1 MKSKLIVLCAVAALF
16 STAPAFATLTTNQTW
31 QFQSA
36 YVSDLGGGQWGAV
49 ATTTDNAFANP
60 KGDAPYAVIT
70 ASNGSYD
77 AGAAAFSNVERV
89 ELYIGNYPDLN
100 PLKTIDLYV
109 YYIGGFDPDED
120 VSICNPLNPSAS
132 GTLISSGSWVEG
144 NTTGSYSRWEIRPN
158 PAWETI
164 TLQMDGA
171 TTVQAIAVD
180 TECVPVPA
188 PGAILLG
195 SLGAG
200 LVGWMRRRRAL

>member
-1 MKSKLIVLCAVAALF
+1 MKRKLIVLCAIAALF
-16 STAPAFATLTTNQTW
+16 SAAPAFAALTTTQTW

-36 YVSDLGGGQWGAV
+36 DVSDLGSGQWGAV
-49 ATTTDNAFANP
+49 ATTTDNTF
-60 KGDAPYAVIT
+60 GDAPYAVIT

-77 AGAAAFSNVERV
+77 ADATTFSKVDSV
-89 ELYIGNYPDLN
+89 ELCIGNYPDSN

-109 YYIGGFDPDED
+109 YYLGAFDPTAD
-120 VSICNPLNPSAS
+120 VSIYNPLNPSAS
-132 GTLISSGSWVEG
+132 GTLISSGSWVQG

-164 TLQMDGA
+164 TLHMDGA
-171 TTVQAIAVD
+171 TTLQAIAVD

-200 LVGWMRRRRAL
+200 LVGWMRRRRTL